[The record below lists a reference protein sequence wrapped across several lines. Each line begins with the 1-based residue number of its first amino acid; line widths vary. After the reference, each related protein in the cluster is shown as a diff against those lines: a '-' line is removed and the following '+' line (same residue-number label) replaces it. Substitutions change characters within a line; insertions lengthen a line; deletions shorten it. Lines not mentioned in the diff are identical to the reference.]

1 MVSNKYMKK
10 PLLSTSDAYEV
21 NTKLMDFS
29 DWYLLC
35 KISWYYLNYKKFKKS
50 ITFLNIGALL
60 INYSKNCKKIVK
72 IYIGIKMQKLA
83 PAEKQLKGMQFDSGP
98 TRLHKTWMA
107 GSHLQLVP
115 LSPSSAVLSWF
126 AVALC

>member
-21 NTKLMDFS
+21 HTKLMDFS

-35 KISWYYLNYKKFKKS
+35 KISWYYLNNKKFKKS

-60 INYSKNCKKIVK
+60 IIIKIAKN
-72 IYIGIKMQKLA
+72 L
-83 PAEKQLKGMQFDSGP
+83 
-98 TRLHKTWMA
+98 
-107 GSHLQLVP
+107 
-115 LSPSSAVLSWF
+115 
-126 AVALC
+126 

>member
-1 MVSNKYMKK
+1 
-10 PLLSTSDAYEV
+10 
-21 NTKLMDFS
+21 MDFS

-60 INYSKNCKKIVK
+60 INLKIAKKFVK

-83 PAEKQLKGMQFDSGP
+83 PAEK
-98 TRLHKTWMA
+98 TVVRY
-107 GSHLQLVP
+107 
-115 LSPSSAVLSWF
+115 AV
-126 AVALC
+126 

>member
-21 NTKLMDFS
+21 HTKLMDFS

-35 KISWYYLNYKKFKKS
+35 KILWYHLNYKKFKK
-50 ITFLNIGALL
+50 INHFFKHWCF
-60 INYSKNCKKIVK
+60 INYYKNCKKFVK

-83 PAEKQLKGMQFDSGP
+83 PAEKQL
-98 TRLHKTWMA
+98 
-107 GSHLQLVP
+107 
-115 LSPSSAVLSWF
+115 
-126 AVALC
+126 

>member
-21 NTKLMDFS
+21 HTKLVDFS

-35 KISWYYLNYKKFKKS
+35 EISWYYLNYKKFKKS

-60 INYSKNCKKIVK
+60 INLKIAK
-72 IYIGIKMQKLA
+72 DL
-83 PAEKQLKGMQFDSGP
+83 
-98 TRLHKTWMA
+98 
-107 GSHLQLVP
+107 
-115 LSPSSAVLSWF
+115 
-126 AVALC
+126 